1 MALCRFEDDL
11 ALKCW
16 EEALSM
22 KEEHFDTQ
30 INYLIYKW
38 KEANISDDEL
48 LEELN
53 KDSYRSKH
61 LGQIIRGTVQIAIGQ
76 LTEGIET
83 LTTFIT
89 NYEDEQDQDGKNRC
103 NYFNNDV
110 QSNPKN
116 SRKNDRLLW

>member
-1 MALCRFEDDL
+1 MELPVIGKRVDVCNKKAVMALCRFEDDL

-83 LTTFIT
+83 LNTFIT
-89 NYEDEQDQDGKNRC
+89 NYEDEQDQDGKNWC
-103 NYFNNDV
+103 NI
-110 QSNPKN
+110 
-116 SRKNDRLLW
+116 